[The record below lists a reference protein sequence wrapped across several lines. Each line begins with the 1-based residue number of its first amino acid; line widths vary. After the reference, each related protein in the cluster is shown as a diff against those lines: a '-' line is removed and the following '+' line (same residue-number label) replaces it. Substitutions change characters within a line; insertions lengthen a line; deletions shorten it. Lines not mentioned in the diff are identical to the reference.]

1 MPNPKELGFRMPAE
15 WEKHSAIWLSF
26 PHDNESFP
34 HLEKARAAH
43 ADFAAAISETEQV
56 ELQVLD
62 ETMQELA
69 TSLLTERNAN
79 MGNVR
84 FHVREYA
91 DIWFR
96 DYGPLFV
103 TNGKELAMTKWEFNA
118 WGNKYE
124 ALLKDNGIPYEMNK
138 DLKMQMFETGMV
150 LEGGSIDVNGKG
162 ALLTTEQCLL
172 NKNRNPDMTR
182 EQIEQKLK
190 DNLGVSNIIWLKEGV
205 EGDDTDGH
213 IDDIARFVNE
223 NTIVCAVEENEK
235 DANYA
240 PLKEN
245 FELLKSTG
253 MNVVPLPMP
262 GNVTRE
268 NGSRLPASYA
278 NFYIGNGKVIV
289 PIFGTE
295 NDGKALEVLR
305 SVFPDRKVVGINA
318 LYLVYGFG
326 TFHCM
331 SQQQPLPYSSS
342 SFKTHT

>member
-1 MPNPKELGFRMPAE
+1 MPAE

-26 PHDNESFP
+26 PHDTESFP
-34 HLEKARAAH
+34 HLEKAQAAH
-43 ADFAAAISETEQV
+43 ADFIKEISETEAV

-62 ETMQELA
+62 ETMKEHVA
-69 TSLLTERNAN
+69 ALLSERGAN
-79 MGNVR
+79 LGNIR

-103 TNGKELAMTKWEFNA
+103 TNGKELAMTKWVFNA
-118 WGNKYE
+118 WGGKYD

-138 DLKMQMFETGMV
+138 EMNLPMFETNVV

-162 ALLTTEQCLL
+162 TVLTTEQCLL
-172 NKNRNPDMTR
+172 NKNRNPQLSR
-182 EQIEQKLK
+182 EEVEKYL
-190 DNLGVSNIIWLKEGV
+190 DDYLACPNVVWLTEGI

-223 NTIVCAVEENEK
+223 TTIVCAVEENEA
-235 DANYA
+235 DANYK

-245 FELLKSTG
+245 FELLKKTG
-253 MNVVPLPMP
+253 LNIVPLPMP
-262 GNVTRE
+262 SPVISTV
-268 NGSRLPASYA
+268 NGKRLPASYA

-289 PIFGTE
+289 PTFGVSE
-295 NDGKALEVLR
+295 DEKALSVLH

-318 LYLVYGFG
+318 TYLVYGFG

-331 SQQQPLPYSSS
+331 SQQQPAV
-342 SFKTHT
+342 